1 MSEVNI
7 RQLMETAMGSLLEMM
22 DVNTVV
28 GDLVETSDNVSVIP
42 ISRVS
47 CGFVAGGGE
56 YGKQEA
62 AGKRVAVLCA
72 EESKENYCCK
82 HIYSLGSLK
91 SETEISAHLFAA
103 LRSFD
108 TEEMEVIYSESFE
121 NTKLASAIMNR
132 LRKAAGYQI
141 IQA

>member
-42 ISRVS
+42 ISKVS

-56 YGKQEA
+56 YGKQETA
-62 AGKRVAVLCA
+62 EKALPFAGGSGAGVSVAPVGFLVGHGNSVRFIA
-72 EESKENYCCK
+72 VNEAS
-82 HIYSLGSLK
+82 
-91 SETEISAHLFAA
+91 
-103 LRSFD
+103 SFD
-108 TEEMEVIYSESFE
+108 RLIEAVPGLLEQLKDF
-121 NTKLASAIMNR
+121 SAN
-132 LRKAAGYQI
+132 KS
-141 IQA
+141 